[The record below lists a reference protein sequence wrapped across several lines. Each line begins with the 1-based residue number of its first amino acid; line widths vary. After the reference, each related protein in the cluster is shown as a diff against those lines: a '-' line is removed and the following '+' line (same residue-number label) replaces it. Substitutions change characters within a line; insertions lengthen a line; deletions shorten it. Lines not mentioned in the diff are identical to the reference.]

1 MTDERLPLAHALALG
16 VIQGPAELLPISSS
30 GHLVLVPAIC
40 GWRYGELDP
49 EIRKA
54 FEVALHAGGAAALL
68 IGLRREVAEYLRS
81 LGPRN
86 LVSLTLSFAPD
97 RTVLGDYYF
106 VWGDDEEQAAI
117 ALGTCSLCN
126 HSYRPNT
133 VFRLNRD
140 KLTIEFVAARGIE
153 AGEEITINYNG
164 DPNSKKPIW
173 FECLE

>member
-1 MTDERLPLAHALALG
+1 MITLG
-16 VIQGPAELLPISSS
+16 ASAGKGRGIFAQRKLLKGETIEEAPVVVIPHSQIE
-30 GHLVLVPAIC
+30 HL
-40 GWRYGELDP
+40 
-49 EIRKA
+49 
-54 FEVALHAGGAAALL
+54 
-68 IGLRREVAEYLRS
+68 
-81 LGPRN
+81 
-86 LVSLTLSFAPD
+86 D

-173 FECLE
+173 FESLE